1 MKINVVVQT
10 MPEPPGGLIESIRAQ
25 EASGADWL
33 EWARAQH
40 VRWLV
45 DPARGHHLDL
55 ARAEEAREHL
65 ILEAMSLGVPAAD
78 ARQALA
84 IACLTSPQAFA
95 STLSA
100 LLWRLRES
108 GPAAIIDMIVSVF
121 YTQERCQFERVALDK
136 RMLEGLDAAYAD
148 MFAKAID
155 AKMSEL
161 SRVR

>member
-1 MKINVVVQT
+1 MNVVVQT
-10 MPEPPGGLIESIRAQ
+10 MPEPPGGLIDSIRAQ
-25 EASGADWL
+25 EASGADGL

-40 VRWLV
+40 VRWFV
-45 DPARGHHLDL
+45 DPARGHHLDF
-55 ARAEEAREHL
+55 ARAEAREHL

-78 ARQALA
+78 ARRVVV
-84 IACLTSPQAFA
+84 IVCLTNPQAFA

>member
-1 MKINVVVQT
+1 MYAQLVELDERLKPIR
-10 MPEPPGGLIESIRAQ
+10 GGKQVSALFCRAV
-25 EASGADWL
+25 E
-33 EWARAQH
+33 
-40 VRWLV
+40 
-45 DPARGHHLDL
+45 
-55 ARAEEAREHL
+55 
-65 ILEAMSLGVPAAD
+65 LG
-78 ARQALA
+78 
-84 IACLTSPQAFA
+84 
-95 STLSA
+95 

-108 GPAAIIDMIVSVF
+108 GPAAIIDTIVSVF